1 MIRGWKHV
9 LPNFEEQ
16 NAEIYYECYGEGSV
30 DTLRT
35 GEVNVYV
42 LKGVNIPSYIFDHYG
57 V

>member
-1 MIRGWKHV
+1 MIRVWKQI

-42 LKGVNIPSYIFDHYG
+42 LKGVNIPSYIFDNYG